1 MVTFRQAMGVLLMLS
16 TAFLVWVVGQSAGT
30 NGVMQILLVLFF
42 VLIASWVL
50 GRWGR
55 ISESKETLRLAKF
68 LSLCLIVIPG
78 LIVSQN
84 LAELYEA
91 EGSQASIYEEGPWK
105 AWSEESVVDALNSGH
120 GVFIDFTA
128 SWCLICQSNKVL
140 VLRKEKTESLFE
152 DYGIRLFVADWTQND
167 PEITRALERYGRS
180 GVPLY
185 VLKGADGTE
194 QILPQNLSYS
204 AIESAVKALFPE
216 Q

>member
-1 MVTFRQAMGVLLMLS
+1 
-16 TAFLVWVVGQSAGT
+16 
-30 NGVMQILLVLFF
+30 
-42 VLIASWVL
+42 
-50 GRWGR
+50 
-55 ISESKETLRLAKF
+55 
-68 LSLCLIVIPG
+68 

-91 EGSQASIYEEGPWK
+91 EGGQASIYEEGPWK
-105 AWSEESVVDALNSGH
+105 EWSEESVADALNFGH

-185 VLKGADGTE
+185 VLKAADGTE

-204 AIESAVKALFPE
+204 AIESAVKALFSE